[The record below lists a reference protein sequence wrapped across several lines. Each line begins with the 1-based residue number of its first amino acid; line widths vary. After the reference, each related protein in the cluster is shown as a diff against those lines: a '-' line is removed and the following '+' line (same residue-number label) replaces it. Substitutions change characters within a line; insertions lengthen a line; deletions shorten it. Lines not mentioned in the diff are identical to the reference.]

1 MKKTIAKSDGVMKIE
16 EKKYNKSDINQF
28 IFKTKNPKEKNLAQT
43 YKKYLYG

>member
-1 MKKTIAKSDGVMKIE
+1 MEKTIAKKE
-16 EKKYNKSDINQF
+16 LYRKFKKKYDKSDINQF